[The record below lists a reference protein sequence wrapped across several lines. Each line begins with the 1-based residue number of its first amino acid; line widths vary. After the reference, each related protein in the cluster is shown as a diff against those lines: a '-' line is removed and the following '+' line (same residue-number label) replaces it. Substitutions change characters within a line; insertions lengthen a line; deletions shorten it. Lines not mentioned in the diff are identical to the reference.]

1 MTRKQLPY
9 FVAFLV
15 LMFGAMACACLG
27 SGTGIGGFQATAN
40 AAFTQ
45 AAAGAATA
53 GALAGT
59 AGASGNS
66 AVATANAAA
75 TQANATAGANG
86 GATQPEATA
95 AATAGGTGGTASGG
109 PSDIPLVSGQN
120 NVLFATDQLVT
131 YQTKTDIAA
140 VATFYKDAMPKNGWT
155 ADTTSSVETATAA
168 VLTYKKDT
176 RTASVTIGKDPSSG
190 QTLVAIA
197 VQ

>member
-45 AAAGAATA
+45 AAAGAATV
-53 GALAGT
+53 GAVSGT
-59 AGASGNS
+59 AGAQGNS
-66 AVATANAAA
+66 
-75 TQANATAGANG
+75 ANATASAISGGNG
-86 GATQPEATA
+86 GGEASATPGAAGSTA
-95 AATAGGTGGTASGG
+95 RGG

-120 NVLFATDQLVT
+120 NVLFATGQLVT

-140 VATFYKDAMPKNGWT
+140 VATFYKDAMPKNEWT
-155 ADTTSSVETATAA
+155 QDTTASVQTPTAT
-168 VLTYKKDT
+168 VLSFKKGT
-176 RTASVTIGKDPSSG
+176 RTAVVTISKDPNSG
-190 QTLVAIA
+190 ETLVAIV